1 MSNLRVDTEFTGE
14 EGVILRVT
22 GDLDLATHA
31 RLEAPLQT
39 LQMDGRPNIVLD
51 LSEVGFIDST
61 GLRVLSGAEL
71 RARLRGG
78 SVLIRGASDQ
88 ALDLFK
94 LTGLDEALIIE
105 PRFGTAS

>member
-22 GDLDLATHA
+22 GDLDLATYPL
-31 RLEAPLQT
+31 LEAPLYA
-39 LQMDGRPNIVLD
+39 LQMDGKRNIVLD

-78 SVLIRGASDQ
+78 CVLIRGASDQ
-88 ALDLFK
+88 ALSLFE
-94 LTGLDEALIIE
+94 LTGLDEALMIE
-105 PRFGTAS
+105 GRLGTAS